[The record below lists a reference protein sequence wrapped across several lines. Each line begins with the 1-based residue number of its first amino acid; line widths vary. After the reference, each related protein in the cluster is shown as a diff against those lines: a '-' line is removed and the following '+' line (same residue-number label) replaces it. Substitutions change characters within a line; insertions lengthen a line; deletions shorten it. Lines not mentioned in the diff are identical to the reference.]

1 MNTSTDYLAWD
12 NTESITYTVYGQTQ
26 LNVGYTQPYT
36 LARAKRRSIS
46 NADIPSQKT
55 GILTADDLVWLIP
68 AAIVPAEVRPNVNDY
83 ITDSAARKWTVLS
96 TQLNNLKSTW
106 RLVTRDLVFA
116 EKLFDTLS
124 LYRPTNSIDAAGS
137 RVVTYTLIQ
146 DNIPGRVQETGTET
160 SDGFG
165 KKSLKTRYDVYCGVR
180 INWKATDQL
189 RDNKSRVF
197 QIISGSAPDIID
209 LMQVLTVEVQS

>member
-124 LYRPTNSIDAAGS
+124 LYRPTNAIDAAGS

>member
-36 LARAKRRSIS
+36 LTRAKRRSIS

-68 AAIVPAEVRPNVNDY
+68 SAIIPVEVRPNVNDY
-83 ITDSAARKWTVLS
+83 ITDSSSRVWTVLS
-96 TQLNNLKSTW
+96 TQLNNLQSTW

-116 EKLFDTLS
+116 EKLFDTLA
-124 LYRPTNSIDAAGS
+124 LYRPTNTIDAAGS
-137 RVVTYTLIQ
+137 RVISYALIQ
-146 DNIPGRVQETGTET
+146 DNIPGRVQETGTEA

-165 KKSLKTRYDVYCGVR
+165 KKSLKTRYDIHCGVR
-180 INWKATDQL
+180 VNWKATDQI
-189 RDNKSRVF
+189 RDNKNRVF